1 MARILLA
8 GDIGATKAL
17 LALFQAG
24 DGAAARPA
32 ILRKKRY
39 ASAEYPGLERICAEF
54 LSDGVRVDAAGFG
67 VPGVVALG
75 TAEPINLAWKLDA
88 KQISAALGGAP
99 VRLLNDLA
107 TTALGVVELTD
118 SDYETIQENSLPE
131 ATARSG
137 NVAVI
142 AAGTGLGEAALACH
156 DGRYY
161 PVVSEGGHSSFAPED
176 EEQIELLGFLQHEF
190 GHVSWERVLSGPGL
204 VNLYRFL
211 RARSGVEEPAWLG
224 AALAGG
230 DPAAAISAAA
240 ESARDR
246 VCIDALTMFC
256 AIYGAE
262 AANLA
267 LKVLALGGVYLCG
280 GIAAKIL
287 PWLERGE
294 FARAFA
300 AKGRLAPMLGKIAVR
315 VVVNPDVAVFG
326 AAHSALAMLC

>member
-1 MARILLA
+1 
-8 GDIGATKAL
+8 
-17 LALFQAG
+17 
-24 DGAAARPA
+24 
-32 ILRKKRY
+32 
-39 ASAEYPGLERICAEF
+39 
-54 LSDGVRVDAAGFG
+54 
-67 VPGVVALG
+67 
-75 TAEPINLAWKLDA
+75 
-88 KQISAALGGAP
+88 
-99 VRLLNDLA
+99 
-107 TTALGVVELTD
+107 
-118 SDYETIQENSLPE
+118 
-131 ATARSG
+131 
-137 NVAVI
+137 
-142 AAGTGLGEAALACH
+142 
-156 DGRYY
+156 
-161 PVVSEGGHSSFAPED
+161 
-176 EEQIELLGFLQHEF
+176 
-190 GHVSWERVLSGPGL
+190 VSWERVLSGPGL